1 MGDGSEVAVVLRF
14 VGGGHDA
21 IYDVG
26 GSGVEGVKG
35 VEGIH
40 TLVDVENEGGRALLL
55 SAQVWQGWSFASL
68 PEQHPA

>member
-35 VEGIH
+35 VKGFIH
-40 TLVDVENEGGRALLL
+40 WWMWRMKVGGHSR
-55 SAQVWQGWSFASL
+55 
-68 PEQHPA
+68 